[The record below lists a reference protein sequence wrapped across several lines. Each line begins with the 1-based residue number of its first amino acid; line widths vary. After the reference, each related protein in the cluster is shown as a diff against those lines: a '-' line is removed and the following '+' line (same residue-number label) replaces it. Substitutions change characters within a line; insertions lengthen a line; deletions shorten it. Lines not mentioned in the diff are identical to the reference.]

1 MKFDTINLGLTGYD
15 DLFMSSE
22 ERADRKK
29 PKVEEIAISELRPF
43 KDHPFRVKED
53 EEMEQLKKSI
63 HGRKHR
69 NAFERSSMALLE

>member
-1 MKFDTINLGLTGYD
+1 MKNERIDLCMTDFD

-22 ERADRKK
+22 ERADMKK

-63 HGRKHR
+63 WCRRWRGPRR
-69 NAFERSSMALLE
+69 TAMS